1 MGDLHKEP
9 DVADD
14 EFKVL
19 IDNSVK
25 KTRKEERNKLLSET
39 DKYVLPDF
47 NITTENKTKIMNY
60 RQNLRNFNYNDL
72 FLNFPE
78 FPSFIS

>member
-1 MGDLHKEP
+1 MGDILKEP

-25 KTRKEERNKLLSET
+25 NTRKEERNKLLSET

-47 NITTENKTKIMNY
+47 NITTEQLDEIKIY
-60 RQNLRNFNYNDL
+60 RQNLREFNYNDL
-72 FLNFPE
+72 FLNFPDA
-78 FPSFIS
+78 PSFIN